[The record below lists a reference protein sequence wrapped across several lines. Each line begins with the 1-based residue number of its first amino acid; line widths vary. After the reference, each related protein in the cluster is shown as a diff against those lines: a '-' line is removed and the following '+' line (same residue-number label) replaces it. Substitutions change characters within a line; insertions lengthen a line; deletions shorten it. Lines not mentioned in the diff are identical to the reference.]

1 MAICLVAGIA
11 VVATA
16 QQATQKAPEKKE
28 VKASTV
34 AEKPKLAA
42 AVTAGPKK
50 ADGTPHKVLML
61 IKRTK
66 NART

>member
-50 ADGTPHKVLML
+50 ADGTPHKGFNAN
-61 IKRTK
+61 KK
-66 NART
+66 N